1 MKLFNRCEGFVR
13 EKEIIKRDDKILVA
27 VSGGPDSIFLLHFL
41 YHIKDKYSLSLKVAF
56 IHHHIRKQTDKE
68 FLFVKDKAR
77 KMNLP
82 FYYRNIFIDKKK
94 GVEEKAREKRYKA
107 LYEIARKTGCNKIAT
122 GHNLDDNVESVLMN
136 FFRGTG
142 LAGLGGIFPERRIYK
157 NSEVLLIRPLL
168 VLRKKEIEDFL
179 KEKKI
184 KFYFDRTNVNLKYKR
199 NLMRHKIIPYIEN
212 YFPSFSETVSR
223 TSFLLQDDFLFIEKT
238 AIEKLNS
245 ILKGNKFNVEKF
257 KKLDLSIKR
266 FVIQMLIEKT
276 KGEKYRSFNR
286 IENLREFIEKIKEKE
301 IPFSIIEKKIKG
313 KKEKKEI
320 YKEIEVPGECVVDEF
335 FIKSEYVKFSPSI
348 FENKDKYTGYFDGE
362 KAGEKIVVRTRKDGD
377 RFIPLGMRKEKKIS
391 RVLIDK
397 KIPVFERD
405 EILIFQSKNK
415 IMWVCGVEIS
425 EKFKVSNKTKKIL
438 KITVKKQGK
447 SSL

>member
-1 MKLFNRCEGFVR
+1 MWRIGIVELFDRCEEFVR
-13 EKEIIKRDDKILVA
+13 KKEIIKKGDKILVA

-179 KEKKI
+179 KEK
-184 KFYFDRTNVNLKYKR
+184 R
-199 NLMRHKIIPYIEN
+199 
-212 YFPSFSETVSR
+212 
-223 TSFLLQDDFLFIEKT
+223 EK
-238 AIEKLNS
+238 N
-245 ILKGNKFNVEKF
+245 
-257 KKLDLSIKR
+257 
-266 FVIQMLIEKT
+266 
-276 KGEKYRSFNR
+276 
-286 IENLREFIEKIKEKE
+286 
-301 IPFSIIEKKIKG
+301 
-313 KKEKKEI
+313 
-320 YKEIEVPGECVVDEF
+320 
-335 FIKSEYVKFSPSI
+335 
-348 FENKDKYTGYFDGE
+348 
-362 KAGEKIVVRTRKDGD
+362 
-377 RFIPLGMRKEKKIS
+377 
-391 RVLIDK
+391 
-397 KIPVFERD
+397 
-405 EILIFQSKNK
+405 
-415 IMWVCGVEIS
+415 
-425 EKFKVSNKTKKIL
+425 
-438 KITVKKQGK
+438 
-447 SSL
+447 

>member
-1 MKLFNRCEGFVR
+1 VELFEKCEEFVR
-13 EKEIIKRDDKILVA
+13 KKELIKKGDKILIA

-107 LYEIARKTGCNKIAT
+107 LYKIARKTGCNKIAT

-212 YFPSFSETVSR
+212 YFPSFSKTVSR

-245 ILKGNKFNVEKF
+245 ILKNNKFNVGNF
-257 KKLDLSIKR
+257 KKLNLSIKR

-320 YKEIEVPGECVVDEF
+320 YKEIEVPGECAVGEF
-335 FIKSEYVKFSPSI
+335 FIKSEYIKFSPSI
-348 FENKDKYTGYFDGE
+348 FKNKNKYTGYFDGE
-362 KAGEKIVVRTRKDGD
+362 KVGEKIVVRTRKNGD
-377 RFIPLGMRKEKKIS
+377 KFIPLGMRKEKKIS

-438 KITVKKQGK
+438 KIIVRKQGK